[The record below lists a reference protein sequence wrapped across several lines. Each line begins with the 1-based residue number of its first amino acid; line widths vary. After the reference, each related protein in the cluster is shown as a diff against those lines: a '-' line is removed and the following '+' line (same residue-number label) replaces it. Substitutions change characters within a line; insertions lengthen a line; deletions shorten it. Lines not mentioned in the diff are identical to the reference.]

1 MATFRICLA
10 AAVRMSAEN
19 GCTKLPRSNR
29 MLDHDAGERQYITRI
44 QGAKHSTAGF
54 PTSDYA
60 LAGEVAINYS

>member
-1 MATFRICLA
+1 
-10 AAVRMSAEN
+10 MSAEN